1 MAPASPAAK
10 AATLK
15 KRLYAGEYG
24 FLSVPFGIWMKKII
38 SAIMQSSMH
47 RAKLK
52 DMAEINF
59 PPPDMIM
66 AVAKLKKGSI
76 FLNVR

>member
-1 MAPASPAAK
+1 MAAVNMGRTIMAPASPAAK

-52 DMAEINF
+52 DMAEINS
-59 PPPDMIM
+59 
-66 AVAKLKKGSI
+66 V